1 MKRGSKMK
9 IDLVELKING
19 EKSYKYKPFKYCCT
33 KMRDNPYIDFTNE
46 NVSSEYG
53 NFGSSHIPKFCV
65 WEDAFERV
73 DNFFINFCPFCG
85 EKIEVSVVEEKD
97 VSGTYKKLEEKKNF
111 LRKKSGILIDKWQ
124 SYIRLLNIEKIRI
137 KEAGSGKIWKTLVK

>member
-1 MKRGSKMK
+1 MK

-46 NVSSEYG
+46 NVSSENG
-53 NFGSSHIPKFCV
+53 NFGGSHIPQFCV

-85 EKIEVSVVEEKD
+85 EKIEVSVGEEKD
-97 VSGTYKKLEEKKNF
+97 ISDTYKKLEEKKNF
-111 LRKKSGILIDKWQ
+111 FEEEIWNIDRQIAELYKVSEYPEVDSLCISKKNFCI
-124 SYIRLLNIEKIRI
+124 
-137 KEAGSGKIWKTLVK
+137 

>member
-1 MKRGSKMK
+1 MK

-73 DNFFINFCPFCG
+73 DNF
-85 EKIEVSVVEEKD
+85 S
-97 VSGTYKKLEEKKNF
+97 
-111 LRKKSGILIDKWQ
+111 LIFVLFAAK
-124 SYIRLLNIEKIRI
+124 R
-137 KEAGSGKIWKTLVK
+137 